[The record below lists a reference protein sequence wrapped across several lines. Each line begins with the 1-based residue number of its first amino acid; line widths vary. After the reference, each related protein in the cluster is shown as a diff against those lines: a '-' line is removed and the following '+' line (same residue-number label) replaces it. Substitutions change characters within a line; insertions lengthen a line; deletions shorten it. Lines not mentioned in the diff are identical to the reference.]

1 MSEETEL
8 TIILAVISIAVI
20 FTMGMLAYAS
30 TL

>member
-8 TIILAVISIAVI
+8 TIILAVISIGVI

>member
-8 TIILAVISIAVI
+8 TIILSVIFIAVV
-20 FTMGMLAYAS
+20 FTMGILAYAS